1 MISLGSIWV
10 VTHPRHSCH
19 PLKTLVSLNLNL
31 EDPSTVARLID
42 HTLLKPDAR
51 EADITNLCQEALR
64 WNFASVCVNPY
75 WVPLCAAQLAGSP
88 IRVCTVIGF
97 PLGANAPVIKL
108 AEAELALQSGAQELD
123 MVQNIGALRS
133 GQVASVDKDI
143 EDLARRVHHA
153 GSILKVIL
161 ETALLTEEEIVLSA
175 RLAVRAGADFV
186 KTSTGFSGGGA
197 TKAHVEL
204 MRQTVGPLIG
214 VKASGGIR
222 SLASLREM
230 VSAGANRIGSS
241 SGVAILNEL
250 AAGGAA
256 HAALE
261 GGY

>member
-1 MISLGSIWV
+1 M
-10 VTHPRHSCH
+10 
-19 PLKTLVSLNLNL
+19 SLNLNL
-31 EDPSTVARLID
+31 EDPSAVASLID

-51 EADITNLCQEALR
+51 EADVTQLCEEALR

-75 WVPLCAAQLAGSP
+75 WVPLCASVLAGSP
-88 IRVCTVIGF
+88 VNICTVIGF

-108 AEAELALQSGAQELD
+108 AEAEHALQSGAQELD
-123 MVQNIGALRS
+123 LVQNIGALRS
-133 GQVASVDKDI
+133 GQLASVDKEI

-153 GSILKVIL
+153 GSLLKVIL
-161 ETALLTEEEIVLSA
+161 ETSLLTDEEIVLSC

-197 TKAHVEL
+197 TKAHVAL
-204 MRQTVGPLIG
+204 LRQAVGLAIG

-222 SLASLREM
+222 TLAVLREM

-241 SGVAILNEL
+241 SGIAILNEL
-250 AAGGAA
+250 AAAGTGAA
-256 HAALE
+256 APE